1 MRSEHDSE
9 RECSI
14 LATLATVS
22 IVNTVICILRG
33 MQKYREAKV

>member
-1 MRSEHDSE
+1 MRGEG
-9 RECSI
+9 
-14 LATLATVS
+14 ATLATVS